1 MDRPVL
7 TLATSDHDRTRAIVD
22 GRVRIE
28 GWEVAAA
35 TLSPEEIFR
44 RAFGEAAFD
53 IAELSLSSYLVQR
66 DRGGSPYIAL
76 PAFVS
81 RAFRHD
87 AVYVRRGGDV
97 TRPEDLRGR
106 RVGVPEY
113 QVTATV
119 WLRAMF
125 ETQHGVSPA
134 DVDWVTGGV
143 DAPGR
148 SEKIPLDLPPQ
159 IRVAAA
165 QPGRTLSAMLHDGEI
180 AALICPRAPAAFD
193 AGEGWIGRLYPDPR
207 SASEDYYRKTGVFPI
222 MHLVGLRASLAE
234 AHPGL
239 AGAAFRAY
247 CQARDLAFAGLAD
260 TTALSTMLPWQID
273 ELDRTRRIMGDDYW
287 PYGLSRNRD
296 ALAAFVSAHRRQGLS
311 RREFALDELFHPAT
325 HAS

>member
-1 MDRPVL
+1 MDPPVL

-28 GWEVAAA
+28 GWEVATA
-35 TLSPEEIFR
+35 TLTPEEIFR
-44 RAFGEAAFD
+44 GAFGEAAFD

-66 DRGGSPYIAL
+66 DRGASPYVAL

-87 AVYVRRGGDV
+87 AVYVRRGGGV
-97 TRPEDLRGR
+97 SRPEDLRGR

-125 ETQHGVSPA
+125 ETEHGVSPT
-134 DVDWVTGGV
+134 DVEWVTGGV

-148 SEKIPLDLPPQ
+148 TEKIPLDLPPE
-159 IRVAAA
+159 IRVAPA

-193 AGEGWIGRLYPDPR
+193 AGEAWIARLYPDPR
-207 SASEDYYRKTGVFPI
+207 AASVDYFRKTRIFPI
-222 MHLVGLRASLAE
+222 MHLVGLRASLAADYPE
-234 AHPGL
+234 L
-239 AGAAFRAY
+239 AGAVFRAY
-247 CQARDLAFAGLAD
+247 CLARDLAFAGLAD

-273 ELDRTRRIMGDDYW
+273 ELDRTRGILGDDYW

-296 ALAAFVSAHRRQGLS
+296 VLAAFVSAHRRQGLS
-311 RREFALDELFHPAT
+311 RREVALEELFHPST